1 MPYPCPIPECDG
13 GPFDR
18 KIDQTS
24 HLRMKDD
31 QEHNQMYSR
40 LNDLGTPMEEVDSET
55 SETNGFEDSDKPELS
70 ETIEEKYSGGKS
82 DETDESTDK
91 VIEFDEVDGSNES
104 EGPEGFRKLKNSD
117 PEKLKENFSY
127 IEKGDKPI
135 MKKEVRR

>member
-1 MPYPCPIPECDG
+1 MAYPCPIPECDG
-13 GPFDR
+13 GPFKR
-18 KIDQTS
+18 KVDQTS
-24 HLRMKDD
+24 HLRMVTDE
-31 QEHNQMYSR
+31 EHEEMYSR
-40 LNDLGTPMEEVDSET
+40 LNDLGTPMEEVEGETTENNGSE
-55 SETNGFEDSDKPELS
+55 ESDKPELS
-70 ETIEEKYSGGKS
+70 ETIEEKYSGGES
-82 DETDESTDK
+82 DKTDDGTDE